1 MCDKTIWF
9 RGMCSGGRCTECP
22 YDCGYS
28 YCAYHLPPVNNV
40 LVPKGGHVCSQYT
53 AGTGIVGDNVFDMA
67 ANCVMLATSG
77 PAGYASAKASA
88 LVLDATLEE
97 LIRNTPGGP
106 QLNKLNNLRKK
117 LKNAIN
123 GSPVA
128 IIGVMKEISD
138 AM

>member
-1 MCDKTIWF
+1 
-9 RGMCSGGRCTECP
+9 
-22 YDCGYS
+22 
-28 YCAYHLPPVNNV
+28 
-40 LVPKGGHVCSQYT
+40 
-53 AGTGIVGDNVFDMA
+53 
-67 ANCVMLATSG
+67 MLATSG

>member
-1 MCDKTIWF
+1 MQ
-9 RGMCSGGRCTECP
+9 
-22 YDCGYS
+22 
-28 YCAYHLPPVNNV
+28 HNL
-40 LVPKGGHVCSQYT
+40 LVQGHVLRRPLH
-53 AGTGIVGDNVFDMA
+53 GVPVR
-67 ANCVMLATSG
+67 
-77 PAGYASAKASA
+77 SA

>member
-1 MCDKTIWF
+1 M
-9 RGMCSGGRCTECP
+9 
-22 YDCGYS
+22 
-28 YCAYHLPPVNNV
+28 
-40 LVPKGGHVCSQYT
+40 
-53 AGTGIVGDNVFDMA
+53 
-67 ANCVMLATSG
+67 
-77 PAGYASAKASA
+77 
-88 LVLDATLEE
+88 LDATLEE